1 MNTRRT
7 FIAIKIKASG
17 NLAAFFRKLQAELKR
32 SSIKWVDIN
41 DLHITLAFLG
51 DTTELQVAQVSSV
64 LDRVASL
71 HQAFNFSIRGF
82 GFFGHRQSPRVLW
95 LGVKGGEE
103 MKSMWQ
109 KLWQEL
115 PGLGFVAEDRDFSPH
130 LTLGRVREFRDQ
142 QALQNLIMSFTE
154 TDFQDVPVDE
164 IIYYESL
171 LNPAGPIYKPI
182 RRIPLRQEEHS

>member
-1 MNTRRT
+1 
-7 FIAIKIKASG
+7 
-17 NLAAFFRKLQAELKR
+17 
-32 SSIKWVDIN
+32 
-41 DLHITLAFLG
+41 
-51 DTTELQVAQVSSV
+51 
-64 LDRVASL
+64 
-71 HQAFNFSIRGF
+71 
-82 GFFGHRQSPRVLW
+82 
-95 LGVKGGEE
+95 